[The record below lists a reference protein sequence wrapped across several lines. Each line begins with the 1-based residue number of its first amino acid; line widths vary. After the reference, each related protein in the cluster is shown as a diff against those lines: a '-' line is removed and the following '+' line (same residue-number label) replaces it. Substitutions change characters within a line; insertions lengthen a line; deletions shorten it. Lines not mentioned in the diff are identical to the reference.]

1 MRKFITFAKH
11 VAVAPALL
19 VLLLNGNLAAADE
32 TLAWGGIILQQ
43 EQAASLDRTIA
54 TNDRNGPGSPQRD
67 DLGRRKIRV
76 GLYENEPKIFMGQSG
91 FASGIFPKILDEIA
105 QKEEWQ
111 LTYVPCKWAECLVAL
126 EKGRLDLLPD
136 VAFSPERNK
145 RFDFH
150 QEEVISSWSAVFVK
164 NRKDMRSIFDLNDKR
179 IGVLSGS
186 IQQKFLNRMAKGFGF
201 TISFVEA
208 ASFKELFKLLTEGTA
223 DAVVANHFFGDYFHR
238 QYGLKK
244 TPIVFNPVSLF
255 FVALNNSHAAVI
267 GV

>member
-43 EQAASLDRTIA
+43 EQAASLDRTSA

-76 GLYENEPKIFMGQSG
+76 GIYENEPKIFMDQSG

-150 QEEVISSWSAVFVK
+150 QEEVISSWSVVYVE
-164 NRKDMRSIFDLNDKR
+164 NRKDMRR
-179 IGVLSGS
+179 INL
-186 IQQKFLNRMAKGFGF
+186 
-201 TISFVEA
+201 
-208 ASFKELFKLLTEGTA
+208 
-223 DAVVANHFFGDYFHR
+223 
-238 QYGLKK
+238 
-244 TPIVFNPVSLF
+244 
-255 FVALNNSHAAVI
+255 
-267 GV
+267 